1 MTDALVDAFSND
13 TDAAQAFTDSVSD
26 MLEKLAKQ
34 MVYFATLAP
43 LLEKAQNKMMDVMQ
57 NTGLSD
63 EQKFDK
69 WTGILN
75 NLVGDAINQQELANR
90 LLEEYQQTAKEQGFD
105 IFKPEGSSQSSTS
118 KGFQTM
124 SQDTGEELNGRFTA
138 LQIAGEEIKNQSIM
152 QTDLLSMIN
161 EKMPL
166 ITGETSPTVNLPD
179 IAGQAKEV
187 ASNSHQSVN
196 IVFPDAK
203 LDSLTKEVSE
213 LKMIVDDMRDLQASG
228 NLERMVIS
236 EDVRKMAKNSPK
248 ILANTDDMKRSLR

>member
-1 MTDALVDAFSND
+1 M
-13 TDAAQAFTDSVSD
+13 
-26 MLEKLAKQ
+26 
-34 MVYFATLAP
+34 
-43 LLEKAQNKMMDVMQ
+43 
-57 NTGLSD
+57 
-63 EQKFDK
+63 
-69 WTGILN
+69 
-75 NLVGDAINQQELANR
+75 
-90 LLEEYQQTAKEQGFD
+90 
-105 IFKPEGSSQSSTS
+105 
-118 KGFQTM
+118 
-124 SQDTGEELNGRFTA
+124 
-138 LQIAGEEIKNQSIM
+138 
-152 QTDLLSMIN
+152 
-161 EKMPL
+161 
-166 ITGETSPTVNLPD
+166 PD